1 MADINLILLILILPL
16 IAFAT
21 IPLFKNKFK
30 DLSGVSFCTI
40 CLISLILSIISY
52 KNNLYLPQKS
62 FTFPWFTIG
71 EKPISVSFLLDNYTY
86 KMLVLVN
93 CISLLVGLFSIEY
106 MRNDTAKNRYFGFI
120 GLFLFSM
127 IGIIISGNLFQMY
140 FFWELVGFSSYLLIG
155 FWFTKPKAI
164 DASKKAFLMNRIGD
178 ICFLIGI
185 FMCFQQYGTV
195 EILSFL
201 NSNKIENQTL
211 IGLLLF
217 GGCVAKSAQFPLYTW
232 LPDAMEGPT
241 PVSALIHAATMV
253 AAGIYLIIRVFSIF
267 TPQALIIISLI
278 GSVSMLMGGVKAIF
292 QSDIKKVLAYSTIS
306 QLGLMVLAVG
316 ASAPNLAFN
325 HLIFHGFFK
334 AGLFLSAGSV
344 IHAIHHAQPKIDAQN
359 MNLMGGLKKNLPL
372 TFIAYSI
379 CAAAMIG
386 MPFFS
391 GFISK
396 DLIIEGWAE
405 KSGFFSQIIF
415 SSLLISSLLS
425 AIYMGRQAWLIFM
438 GENRSADLEQIKI
451 KESVIWIKVPLLFL
465 ATCSTFLIAPVFG
478 VEIPNINFIAILS
491 TIIAISGLISVY
503 FFRQKLI
510 FSGEYS
516 SNIDAL
522 YDKIFV
528 KSSLFFARKI
538 SWFDKYIFDGFTKL
552 ITYITVELGIIIKW
566 FDENIVDG
574 MVNLAAKLT
583 NRIGKNFTKMQSG
596 QFQWYISAMVIL
608 LILIFIAAGRL
619 ENN

>member
-1 MADINLILLILILPL
+1 MADINLILLILVLPL

-30 DLSGVSFCTI
+30 DWSGILFCTI
-40 CLISLILSIISY
+40 CLFTLILSVFSY
-52 KNNLYLPQKS
+52 KNNINFPQKS
-62 FTFPWFTIG
+62 ISFAWFNIG

-86 KMLVLVN
+86 KMLILVN

-106 MRNDTAKNRYFGFI
+106 MRKDAAKNRYFGFI

-155 FWFTKPKAI
+155 FWFTKPEAI
-164 DASKKAFLMNRIGD
+164 EASKKAFLMNRIGD

-185 FMCFQQYGTV
+185 FLCFQQYGNV
-195 EILSFL
+195 EINSFL
-201 NSNKIENQTL
+201 STNKSENQTL

-217 GGCVAKSAQFPLYTW
+217 SGCIAKSAQFPLHTW

-253 AAGIYLIIRVFSIF
+253 AAGIYLIIRVFPVF
-267 TPQALIIISLI
+267 TPHALMVISVI
-278 GSVSMLMGGVKAIF
+278 GCVSLLMGGAKAIF

-316 ASAPNLAFN
+316 ASAPALAFN
-325 HLIFHGFFK
+325 HLIFHAFFK

-344 IHAIHHAQPKIDAQN
+344 IHAIHHAQPKLDAQN
-359 MNLMGGLKKNLPL
+359 MNLMGGLRTKLPL
-372 TFIAYSI
+372 TFSAYSI

-386 MPFFS
+386 LPFFS

-396 DLIIEGWAE
+396 DSIIEAWAH
-405 KSGFFSQIIF
+405 KPGFFNQIIF
-415 SSLLISSLLS
+415 ISLLISSLLS
-425 AIYMGRQAWLIFM
+425 AIYMGRQALLVFM
-438 GENRSADLEQIKI
+438 GENRSADLEQVVI
-451 KESVIWIKVPLLFL
+451 KENAIWIKLPLLFL
-465 ATCSTFLIAPVFG
+465 AICSTFLIAPIYAVSL
-478 VEIPNINFIAILS
+478 PTINFIAILS
-491 TIIAISGLISVY
+491 TIIAISGLILVY
-503 FFRQKLI
+503 IFRQKLI

-516 SNIDAL
+516 SKIDAF
-522 YDKIFV
+522 YDKIIA
-528 KSSLFFARKI
+528 KSNLIFAGKI
-538 SWFDKYIFDGFTKL
+538 SWFDQYILDGFINL
-552 ITYITVELGIIIKW
+552 VTYITVELAVIIKW
-566 FDENIVDG
+566 CDENIVDG